1 MEEIDYLLI
10 ATTRTVLTLQRGILT
25 SIHHGFGP
33 YYGITW
39 DEKYIY
45 LVARGAQRV
54 PRFIGMEKILV
65 LRPNFDWI
73 GEFQG
78 LDLFKLHQI
87 HFFNGQLF
95 ICNTGRDRV
104 DVITAKRVEERYA
117 VWPLNSNDYSI
128 RALKTDPDDNDL
140 WINSV
145 WTNQDGIYVVE
156 HRRGPSKIKHI
167 NNKFELLGEETGM
180 GDKMH
185 NVYIEDGKMIVC
197 SSDAEC
203 VIIRDLSTGK
213 DRVIDTSQ
221 YARGLP
227 RGLARTEDRWYIGIS
242 KRVARGERHR
252 EDDAALLAFDDEF
265 NLIQKTILKKVGQL
279 HEIRAMTGLDRA
291 HNGMPFPKE
300 EKSDMYL
307 SSINL
312 TNKYRMVA
320 RKSFKLYNVQRT
332 LGLKS

>member
-1 MEEIDYLLI
+1 DMEEMDDLLI
-10 ATTRTVLTLQRGILT
+10 ATTRLVLTLQRGILT
-25 SIHHGFGP
+25 SVHHGFGP

-45 LVARGAQRV
+45 LVARGAQRA
-54 PRFIGMEKILV
+54 PRVIGNEKVLV

-73 GEFQG
+73 GEFEG
-78 LDLFKLHQI
+78 DLVSLHQI
-87 HFFNGQLF
+87 HFSNGQLF

-104 DVITAKRVEERYA
+104 DVITVN
-117 VWPLNSNDYSI
+117 PLNSNDYSI
-128 RALKTDPDDNDL
+128 RAMKTDPDDNDL

-167 NNKFELLGEETGM
+167 NNKLELLGEETGM

-221 YARGLP
+221 YARDSHGVSL
-227 RGLARTEDRWYIGIS
+227 E
-242 KRVARGERHR
+242 
-252 EDDAALLAFDDEF
+252 
-265 NLIQKTILKKVGQL
+265 
-279 HEIRAMTGLDRA
+279 
-291 HNGMPFPKE
+291 
-300 EKSDMYL
+300 
-307 SSINL
+307 
-312 TNKYRMVA
+312 
-320 RKSFKLYNVQRT
+320 QRT
-332 LGLKS
+332 VGTSGSLKE

>member
-1 MEEIDYLLI
+1 MIKNDDRDMEEIDDLLI
-10 ATTRTVLTLQRGILT
+10 ATTRLALTLQRGILT
-25 SIHHGFGP
+25 SVHHGFGP

-45 LVARGAQRV
+45 LVARGTQRA
-54 PRFIGMEKILV
+54 PRFIGNEKILV

-73 GEFQG
+73 GECEG
-78 LDLFKLHQI
+78 LDLSKLHQI
-87 HFFNGQLF
+87 HFSNGQLF

-104 DVITAKRVEERYA
+104 DVITAKRDWERHA
-117 VWPLNSNDYSI
+117 VNPPNSNDYSI
-128 RALKTDPDDNDL
+128 RAMKTDPDDNDP

-167 NNKFELLGEETGM
+167 NNKLELLGEETGM

-197 SSDAEC
+197 SSEAEC
-203 VIIRDLSTGK
+203 VIIRDLSNGK

-221 YARGLP
+221 YNKGLP

-252 EDDAALLAFDDEF
+252 ADDAAVLAFDDEF

-279 HEIRAMTGLDRA
+279 HEIRAMTGIDRA
-291 HNGMPFPKE
+291 HNRIPFPKKM
-300 EKSDMYL
+300 KSDAYL

-312 TNKYRMVA
+312 KKAYRP
-320 RKSFKLYNVQRT
+320 
-332 LGLKS
+332 